1 MKASNYYY
9 IIAIIAIVGLTA
21 VLADN
26 PTPIDPKEKELND
39 LLKKS
44 VERLKVVNSLVKRID
59 NVANTEVTGMKD
71 SIKTLEEVKT
81 ELIAEK
87 EQLIVEKQQLVEE
100 KEQLSVVLY
109 ETQAIIKRDTIPAS
123 PFKLEPIVPVSENWG
138 GWYGCRNDKKA
149 RGWY

>member
-26 PTPIDPKEKELND
+26 PTPIDPKEKDLND

-71 SIKTLEEVKT
+71 SNKTLEEVKT

-123 PFKLEPIVPVSENWG
+123 PFKLEPIVPLSEN
-138 GWYGCRNDKKA
+138 
-149 RGWY
+149 

>member
-1 MKASNYYY
+1 MKANNYYY